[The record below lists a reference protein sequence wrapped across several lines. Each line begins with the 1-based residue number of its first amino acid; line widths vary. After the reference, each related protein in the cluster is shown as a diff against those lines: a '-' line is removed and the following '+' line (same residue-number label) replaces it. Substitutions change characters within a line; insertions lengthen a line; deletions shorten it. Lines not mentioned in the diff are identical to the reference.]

1 MVKNHAKNFAIS
13 GPFSDLQEFFKNREL
28 TFETS
33 DSDFRDLLDE
43 LFHIDQKIIFVKNQ
57 NAGLISK
64 SHLLSVDYNNDNITN
79 FEISVGDS
87 RCGCWAGV

>member
-1 MVKNHAKNFAIS
+1 MFI
-13 GPFSDLQEFFKNREL
+13 FLLQEFFKNREL

-57 NAGLISK
+57 TAGLISK